1 MKLMCRLMIEVS
13 DETSVLEAQ
22 RIVNMAE
29 NYTYNMEAVE
39 DVAAGIETIYW
50 NGFEGSPDT
59 IARLKAMTPLTVRE

>member
-1 MKLMCRLMIEVS
+1 MKLMVNMMIEVP
-13 DETSVLEAQ
+13 DKTPVIEAQ

-29 NYTYNMEAVE
+29 NYVYNMEAVE

-50 NGFEGSPDT
+50 SGFEGSPDT